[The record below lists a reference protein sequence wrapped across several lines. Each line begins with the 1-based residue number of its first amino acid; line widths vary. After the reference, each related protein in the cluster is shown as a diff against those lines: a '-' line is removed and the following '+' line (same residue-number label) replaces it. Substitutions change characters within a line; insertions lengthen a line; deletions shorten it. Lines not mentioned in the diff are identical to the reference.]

1 MDMNDLPLGKQK
13 NKHSMPDIHERDAPF
28 DIAREYGEGRLDRPE
43 FVVEGRFARFY
54 LEQTNQESNIY
65 FEQYQREQAEQK
77 VKVRYYSQDPISA
90 SRFSF
95 LWRFV
100 SAGAFGGILLAA
112 VFGTTWW
119 WNEGAR
125 IPPAFTAARG
135 AYENIL
141 SAQQSFFAFDLEQ
154 AMFLLHAARE
164 RTAQHTQGSR
174 ALLASVQGAV
184 LSLVQGE
191 NGYASPDAAKLER
204 NALEVAEKFVQG
216 MDPLFQVSASSF
228 FRTKNAYDGAPAG
241 ELIGDALVKI
251 REASAGF
258 RTTQNILSEIQDT
271 DTFSE
276 QARAY
281 SDVLVPQLALTTAY
295 AERLA
300 SYLKFA
306 VWALGVER
314 SKKFLLVAQDSI
326 VARPTGGA
334 IRSVGVVTTQGGAIT
349 SIVFDDVYGIDGQL
363 QANVIPPEPIQK
375 VATAWALHDANWFL
389 DFPLSAKK
397 IAYFYGKSGGGDVDG
412 VIAINE
418 YAVKNI
424 LAVTGP
430 VKGDDGVLVNSENI
444 RRCAD
449 KDVLQALSEVLP
461 TLSGTS
467 AGALVRVLQKGLHK
481 KDILVWSAERDHQEM
496 IVEEGWSGK
505 VLHEAGADYLAVVSS
520 DIGNDTKEVKEDIWK
535 ETNIDASGGIINTVA
550 VQFISQEGGE
560 GRERYMRIYVPLGSE
575 LLEASGMSAITIHP
589 QIDYLKERFTA
600 DDDLA
605 MTERATRADVAGVRI
620 SEESGKTVFGGWV
633 KTGEKNTTVIVRY
646 RLPFSFE
653 KEESLVPR
661 TFLFQ
666 KQPGVSAMTT
676 FSFVVPEGMRVTDS
690 EGNDLSTLSFKGEND
705 IIIQA
710 IIK

>member
-1 MDMNDLPLGKQK
+1 MNDLPFGKQK

-28 DIAREYGEGRLDRPE
+28 DIAREYE
-43 FVVEGRFARFY
+43 EGRFARFY
-54 LEQTNQESNIY
+54 LEQTNRESNIY
-65 FEQYQREQAEQK
+65 FEQYQSEQAEQK
-77 VKVRYYSQDPISA
+77 VKLRYYSQTPISV

-100 SAGAFGGILLAA
+100 RAGAFGGVLLAA
-112 VFGTTWW
+112 VFGATWW

-125 IPPAFTAARG
+125 ITPAFTAARG
-135 AYENIL
+135 VYEDIL

-164 RTAQHTQGSR
+164 RTAQHTRGGR

-191 NGYASPDAAKLER
+191 NGYASADAATLER
-204 NALEVAEKFVQG
+204 DALETAGKFAQG
-216 MDPLFQVSASSF
+216 MDPLFQISVASF
-228 FRTKNAYDGAPAG
+228 FRTKNAYDDGVPAG
-241 ELIGDALVKI
+241 ELIGDALGKI

-271 DTFSE
+271 DAFLKHT
-276 QARAY
+276 RAY
-281 SDVLVPQLALTTAY
+281 SNVLVPQLSLTTAY
-295 AERLA
+295 AEQLA
-300 SYLKFA
+300 SYLKLA

-314 SKKFLLVAQDSI
+314 PKKFLLVAQDSI
-326 VARPTGGA
+326 VARPTGGV

-430 VKGDDGVLVNSENI
+430 VKGDDDVLVNSENI
-444 RRCAD
+444 RRCAG
-449 KDVLQALSEVLP
+449 KDVVQALSEVLP
-461 TLSGTS
+461 TLSGKN
-467 AGALVRVLQKGLHK
+467 AGALVRALQKGLQE
-481 KDILVWSAERDHQEM
+481 KDILVWSSERDHQEM

-505 VLHEAGADYLAVVSS
+505 VLHEEGADYLAVVSS
-520 DIGNDTKEVKEDIWK
+520 DIGNDIKEVKEDVWK
-535 ETNIDASGGIINTVA
+535 ETSIDEAGGIINTVA
-550 VQFISQEGGE
+550 VQFISHEDSE
-560 GRERYMRIYVPLGSE
+560 GRERYIRIYVPLGSE
-575 LLEASGMSAITIHP
+575 LLEASGMSAMTIHP
-589 QIDYLKERFTA
+589 QIDYLKERFTT
-600 DDDLA
+600 DDDLVTA
-605 MTERATRADVAGVRI
+605 ERVTRADVAGVRI

-646 RLPFSFE
+646 RLPFLFE
-653 KEESLVPR
+653 KKESLVPR

>member
-1 MDMNDLPLGKQK
+1 MNYFPKGKQK
-13 NKHSMPDIHERDAPF
+13 KEKHAPEILERDAPF
-28 DIAREYGEGRLDRPE
+28 D
-43 FVVEGRFARFY
+43 VEHEWEEARFAQVY
-54 LEQTNQESNIY
+54 LEHTNQQSNIY
-65 FEQYQREQAEQK
+65 FEQHQRERAQQSPQWQRNAAREP
-77 VKVRYYSQDPISA
+77 RASA
-90 SRFSF
+90 FSF

-100 SAGAFGGILLAA
+100 SAGAFGGIMLTA
-112 VFGTTWW
+112 VFGAAWW

-154 AMFLLHAARE
+154 AMFLLHDARE
-164 RTAQHTQGSR
+164 RAAQHTQGGR
-174 ALLASVQGAV
+174 ALIASVQGAV
-184 LSLVQGE
+184 LSLVQGGS
-191 NGYASPDAAKLER
+191 GYTSPDAATLEQD
-204 NALEVAEKFVQG
+204 ALGLAEKFAQG

-228 FRTKNAYDGAPAG
+228 FRIKTAYNGVPAG

-258 RTTQNILSEIQDT
+258 RTTQNILSEMKDT

-281 SDVLVPQLALTTAY
+281 SDVLVPQLSLTTAY
-295 AERLA
+295 AERIA
-300 SYLKFA
+300 AYLKLA
-306 VWALGVER
+306 VWALGAER
-314 SKKFLLVAQDSI
+314 PRKFLLVAQDSI
-326 VARPTGGA
+326 VARPTGGV

-349 SIVFDDVYGIDGQL
+349 SIAFDDVYGIDGQL

-430 VKGDDGVLVNSENI
+430 VKGDDGVLVNSENN
-444 RRCAD
+444 RRFAS
-449 KDVLQALSEVLP
+449 KDVLQALSEVVP

-467 AGALVRVLQKGLHK
+467 AGALVRALQNGLHT
-481 KDILVWSAERDHQEM
+481 KDILVWSAERDYQEM
-496 IVEEGWSGK
+496 IVQEGWSGK

-520 DIGNDTKEVKEDIWK
+520 DIGNDVKEVKEDVWK
-535 ETNIDASGGIINTVA
+535 ETSIDASGGIINTVA
-550 VQFISQEGGE
+550 VQFISQGGGE
-560 GRERYMRIYVPLGSE
+560 SSERYIRIYVPLGSE
-575 LLEASGMSAITIHP
+575 LLEASGITTATIHP
-589 QIDYLKERFTA
+589 QIDYHKERFTA

-605 MTERATRADVAGVRI
+605 MTERAVRADVSGVRI
-620 SEESGKTVFGGWV
+620 FEESGKTVFGGWV
-633 KTGEKNTTVIVRY
+633 KVGEKNTTAIVRY

-653 KEESLVPR
+653 KEEPPVPR

-666 KQPGVSAMTT
+666 KQPGVAAAAT
-676 FSFVVPEGMRVTDS
+676 FSFVVAEGMRVTDG
-690 EGNDLSTLSFKGEND
+690 EGNDLSTLSFDGENN